1 MDDKEKRF
9 VEELLDASLR
19 NYAAAEPRL
28 GLEGRVLAGV
38 RTRQQAGRRRVA
50 WLWAAGVAGAAALV
64 TLLVFPH
71 RQPTP
76 LPVTVQAPASLS
88 APTVAR
94 IAPAAALPAP
104 RQRQRYAAAKWVD
117 WRPQQF
123 PTPRPLSEQ
132 EKLLVAY
139 AQAIKG
145 SPAASAPNAEP
156 DLEHDLEIP
165 PLSIAA
171 IKIEPLAREDDG
183 EEKDK

>member
-1 MDDKEKRF
+1 

-38 RTRQQAGRRRVA
+38 HAREQAGRRRVA
-50 WLWAAGVAGAAALV
+50 WLWAAGVAGAAAMV
-64 TLLVFPH
+64 MLLVYSWPH
-71 RQPTP
+71 PQPAP
-76 LPVTVQAPASLS
+76 LPVTAKAPANLS
-88 APTVAR
+88 TPTVAR